1 MAYRFGDF
9 VLDPLTGTLTG
20 EAGQVKLRR
29 QAFLLCEALLRHAP
43 RVVDRDALMDEVW
56 GRSALS
62 PNVLPQTISEL
73 RQALGDEPQ
82 SPRYIETQHRRGY
95 RMVCE
100 VEEISSPAQGVKEQP
115 DRQPAEAGDPTPAA
129 PRWSRRLGLL
139 AIILVALCS
148 IPGLYLY
155 RDIQHESS
163 LSRLHGEV
171 IPAIRSTLQ
180 TDLFAAWRL
189 AREAREQFPGDPALE
204 QLWLGLSLPVT
215 LTSDPTGA
223 TIAVGPYQAGA
234 EEWVPLGKT
243 PLNKIR
249 LPPAM
254 LSFSLAHEGRQSLTV
269 APSILPWPEP
279 FVLPRLANAVEGM
292 VYVPPGPVEYM
303 GNRVELPAYWIQRNE
318 VTNREYA
325 AFVSD
330 GGYQNREHWAP
341 SSTEDPAL
349 PWPELIPKLV
359 DSTGL
364 PGPAF
369 WASGTYPPELADH
382 PVEGISWYEAAAYA
396 KWAGH
401 QLPTAFHWW
410 RAAGFGGP
418 QAQLFADT
426 VTASHFN
433 GRATRAVGQGG
444 LGARGTY
451 DMAGNVAEWCA
462 NASGDQRHLLGGSW
476 RSDSYALLD
485 PYAQPALQRRRGM
498 GVRLMHSAI
507 PPTAQMLADLP
518 RKPPRDIAPVDDATF
533 ALFARQFD
541 YDPAPL
547 DATLVARDESQS
559 AWVRERIRIRAA
571 YGDETLPM
579 DLLLPANGSPPYPV
593 VVHFPGG
600 NALMLDSLDQTGL
613 LDVEPFLRTG
623 RAVAFPVYQGTFERN
638 RARPSGPLALRE
650 QLVQQVQDI
659 RRTLDYLETR
669 DDIDSD
675 HVALHAISYGAARAP
690 YALAVEERFTT
701 AMIQSTGLYEQPLP
715 PEITMQHYLPRVT
728 LPVLLFTGRDDFNF
742 SLEGAQQPYFD
753 ALGSPVDQKRH
764 VVVEGG
770 HIPAGYV
777 ETVRAL
783 LAWSDQWLPPG
794 GAP

>member
-1 MAYRFGDF
+1 MAYRFGACS
-9 VLDPLTGTLTG
+9 LDPLTGTLTVSG
-20 EAGQVKLRR
+20 EPVKLRR

-43 RVVDRDALMDEVW
+43 RVVDRDTLMDEVW

-73 RQALGDEPQ
+73 RQALGDDPQ
-82 SPRYIETQHRRGY
+82 TPRYIETQHRRGY
-95 RMVCE
+95 RMVCA
-100 VEEISSPAQGVKEQP
+100 VEEIPSPADSP
-115 DRQPAEAGDPTPAA
+115 A
-129 PRWSRRLGLL
+129 PRQGEAATGAPAPRRAARWALL
-139 AIILVALCS
+139 AITLLALGSVA
-148 IPGLYLY
+148 GLTLY
-155 RDIQHESS
+155 QQHRQESS

-171 IPAIRSTLQ
+171 IPAIRSALQ
-180 TDLFAAWRL
+180 SDIFTAWRL
-189 AREAREQFPGDPALE
+189 VREARQQFPDQPALE

-215 LTSDPTGA
+215 LTSDPSGA
-223 TIAVGPYQAGA
+223 SIAVGPYQAGDG
-234 EEWVPLGKT
+234 EWVPLGKT
-243 PLNKIR
+243 PLNNIR
-249 LPPAM
+249 LPLAM
-254 LSFSLAHEGRQSLTV
+254 LSFNLAHEGRQSLTV

-279 FVLPRLANAVEGM
+279 FALPRQATAVEGM

-303 GNRVELPAYWIQRNE
+303 GTRVELPAYWIQRNE
-318 VTNREYA
+318 VSNREYA
-325 AFVSD
+325 AFVRA
-330 GGYQNREHWAP
+330 GGYRNPEYWEPATAP
-341 SSTEDPAL
+341 GDAAL
-349 PWPELIPKLV
+349 PWPELMSRLV

-369 WASGTYPPELADH
+369 WAMGTYPPDLADH

-418 QAQLFADT
+418 QAQLFADA
-426 VTASHFN
+426 VAASHFN
-433 GRATRAVGQGG
+433 GRGTRPVGLGG

-498 GVRLMHSAI
+498 GLRLMHSAT

-518 RKPPRDIAPVDDATF
+518 RKTPRDITPVDDATF

-547 DATLVARDESQS
+547 DATVLSRDESQP
-559 AWVRERIRIRAA
+559 AWVRERISIRPA
-571 YGDETLPM
+571 YGEERLPL
-579 DLLLPANGSPPYPV
+579 DILLPDNGSPPYPV

-600 NALMLDSLDQTGL
+600 NAVMLDSLDQAGL

-638 RARPSGPLALRE
+638 RARPSGPLSLRQ
-650 QLVQQVQDI
+650 QLVQQVQDV

-669 DDIDSD
+669 EDIDSD
-675 HVALHAISYGAARAP
+675 RIAFHAISYGAARAP
-690 YALAVEERFTT
+690 YVLAVEGRFST
-701 AMIQSTGLYEQPLP
+701 AILQSTGLYEQPLP

-728 LPVLLFTGRDDFNF
+728 LPLLYITGRDDFNF
-742 SLEGAQQPYFD
+742 SLEGAQRAYFE
-753 ALGSPVDQKRH
+753 ALGTPASQKKH

-770 HIPAGYV
+770 HIPAGYA
-777 ETVRAL
+777 ETVRQL
-783 LAWSDQWLPPG
+783 LSWSDQWLSPGPP
-794 GAP
+794 